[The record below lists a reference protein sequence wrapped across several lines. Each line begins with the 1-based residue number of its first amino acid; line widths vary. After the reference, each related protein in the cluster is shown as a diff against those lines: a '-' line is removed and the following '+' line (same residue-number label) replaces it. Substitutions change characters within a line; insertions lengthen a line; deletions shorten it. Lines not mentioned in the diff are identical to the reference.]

1 MASLKEK
8 IEVVKRI
15 FPEGDTAIIAA
26 LHEVQNEYGYL
37 HPEGVKLISEVL
49 GYPED
54 WIMSVASFYHMFH
67 KEKVGKYHIYLC
79 TNLSCMMAGAYE
91 ILKFLKENVKDEKEF
106 TYEEAE
112 CIGLCDGAP
121 AALINGTPIT
131 NLTVEKMG
139 EILREPEKFV
149 QKQEE
154 TYYDLKD
161 LYD

>member
-1 MASLKEK
+1 
-8 IEVVKRI
+8 
-15 FPEGDTAIIAA
+15 
-26 LHEVQNEYGYL
+26 
-37 HPEGVKLISEVL
+37 
-49 GYPED
+49 
-54 WIMSVASFYHMFH
+54 
-67 KEKVGKYHIYLC
+67 
-79 TNLSCMMAGAYE
+79 MMAGAYE

-131 NLTVEKMG
+131 NLNVEKMG
-139 EILREPEKFV
+139 EILREPEKFL
-149 QKQEE
+149 QKQEG